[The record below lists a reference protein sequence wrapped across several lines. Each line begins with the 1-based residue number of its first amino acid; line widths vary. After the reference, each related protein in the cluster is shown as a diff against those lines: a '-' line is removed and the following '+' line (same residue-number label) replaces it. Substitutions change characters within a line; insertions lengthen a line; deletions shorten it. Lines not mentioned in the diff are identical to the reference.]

1 MRPAFIRFF
10 TTAAEFKKILGERL
24 AILGVSNQKER
35 RELIV
40 GSYYKAFTDI
50 EEKVEKG
57 EVEKN
62 IFHVDDAIKI
72 YRIQSDR

>member
-50 EEKVEKG
+50 EEKVDENNFSKL
-57 EVEKN
+57 K
-62 IFHVDDAIKI
+62 
-72 YRIQSDR
+72 